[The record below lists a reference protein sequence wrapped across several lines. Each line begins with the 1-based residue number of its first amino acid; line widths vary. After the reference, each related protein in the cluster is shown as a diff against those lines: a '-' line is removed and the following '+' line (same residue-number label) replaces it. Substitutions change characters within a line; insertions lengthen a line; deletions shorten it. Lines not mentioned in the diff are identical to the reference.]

1 VTGAV
6 PSIGSSEP
14 EFLYSRHLPFGTVSS
29 RYLPSY
35 HAAMFTRKRSALK
48 RTAYSVAI
56 VILSS
61 AAPSRAQSQAS
72 APMPSM
78 DDLMQA
84 VHDYGRGHQSSV
96 LPPPS
101 PLPQEPEKDYR
112 AKIDDLILASNFSE
126 LEKVAQQNR
135 LDRGLLLGGAWKNY
149 AFYDQLANPP
159 GTLGKSA
166 VSYQGQVTRL
176 NQWIA
181 AYPDSATPRIGLA
194 RLYVNYAFFARGTEY
209 ADSVSDFQWNLYS
222 QRTVRAAR
230 VLLEAAQLK
239 DRDPQWYEGMQQVA
253 FAVGWDRGDELDLL
267 NQAVAFEPSYYH
279 FYREYT
285 QFLKPQWY
293 GAPGEIAQF
302 AKEASAKLPEPESSI
317 LYFRIASS
325 LACTCDEQVAG
336 LPTIS
341 WPKFKSG
348 YFNLTQLYGK
358 SNLYANRFAFV
369 AFMLKEKDSTQQA
382 FTAIDTMEDAVWTNP
397 RTFEIAREW
406 SNRP

>member
-1 VTGAV
+1 ML
-6 PSIGSSEP
+6 I
-14 EFLYSRHLPFGTVSS
+14 
-29 RYLPSY
+29 
-35 HAAMFTRKRSALK
+35 RKCFALK
-48 RTAYSVAI
+48 AVAGSI
-56 VILSS
+56 AILILSS

-72 APMPSM
+72 APLPSM
-78 DDLMQA
+78 GDLIQA
-84 VHDYGRGHQSSV
+84 VHAYGRGHQSSV

-101 PLPQEPEKDYR
+101 PIPQETEKDYR
-112 AKIDDLILASNFSE
+112 ARIDDLILASNFAE
-126 LEKVAQQNR
+126 LEKIAQQNR
-135 LDRGLLLGGAWKNY
+135 VERELLLGGAWKNF

-166 VSYQGQVTRL
+166 VSYQSQITRL
-176 NQWIA
+176 NQWLA
-181 AYPDSATPRIGLA
+181 AYPNSATPRIALA
-194 RLYVNYAFFARGTEY
+194 RLYVNYAFFSRGTEY
-209 ADSVSDFQWNLYS
+209 ADSVSDSQWSLYTKRS
-222 QRTVRAAR
+222 VRAAR
-230 VLLEAAQLK
+230 ILLEAAQLK
-239 DRDPQWYEGMQQVA
+239 DRDSQWYEGIQQVA
-253 FAVGWDRGDELDLL
+253 FAVGWDREDEQDLL

-279 FYREYT
+279 FYREYA

-293 GAPGEIAQF
+293 GEPGEIAQF
-302 AKEASAKLPEPESSI
+302 AKEASAKIPEPESSI
-317 LYFRIASS
+317 LYFRITSS
-325 LACTCDEQVAG
+325 LACTCDEQVAD

-348 YFNLTQLYGK
+348 YFNLTRLYGK